1 MGAIKMT
8 PLKKG
13 DSLTSR
19 IGHQNRHF
27 LTSHGIGEVF
37 LHKPVADWENIP
49 AFQKFSSE
57 RAVKKT

>member
-19 IGHQNRHF
+19 IRRQSRHF
-27 LTSHGIGEVF
+27 LTSLRIGEA
-37 LHKPVADWENIP
+37 LHEPVADWENIP

>member
-1 MGAIKMT
+1 MGAIKMM

-13 DSLTSR
+13 DSLASW
-19 IGHQNRHF
+19 HF
-27 LTSHGIGEVF
+27 LTSLGIGEGF
-37 LHKPVADWENIP
+37 LHEPVADWENIP